1 MLDSIVAILSSIKY
15 ILLLVIVLL
24 IINFLNPLVD
34 SFTRLVDRLSP
45 EPTVEVI
52 SGQTI
57 MSSLRGIADLITV
70 TSDDHST
77 KIHVVINE
85 GILGS
90 FSYSADHT
98 VHGIIEAG
106 IDFRQLRPSGLVC
119 GDICEMT
126 LPHPTITRCI
136 ITGLRQSGQ
145 SLAIGWRDWET
156 LEEIAH
162 YQAIEEFVKK
172 VLDPEPPD
180 RPILDLAKE
189 QIEVLLGELVAGLIG
204 KPVDVVFDNEP
215 ANLVTGVTCQPS
227 FPEDFQ
233 RGNEGDWH
241 RRG

>member
-1 MLDSIVAILSSIKY
+1 MLTSAILVIKY
-15 ILLLVIVLL
+15 IMLL
-24 IINFLNPLVD
+24 IIVWLVISFLRPMAD
-34 SFTRLVDRLSP
+34 SFSRLLDRLSP
-45 EPTVEVI
+45 EPTVEII

-57 MSSLRGIADLITV
+57 MSSLRGIGDLITV
-70 TSDDHST
+70 TSDDHTT
-77 KIHVVINE
+77 KFRVVINE
-85 GILGS
+85 GIINWGY
-90 FSYSADHT
+90 YSAEHT

-126 LPHPTITRCI
+126 MPHPTITRCI

-145 SLAIGWRDWET
+145 SLAIGSRDWET

-189 QIEVLLGELVAGLIG
+189 QTEVLLGELVAGLIG
-204 KPVDVVFDNEP
+204 KPVDVVFDKEP

-227 FPEDFQ
+227 SF
-233 RGNEGDWH
+233 NEYEQDEKGEW
-241 RRG
+241 RPRE